1 MKKTKRV
8 PSLKEIE
15 ANFDQWTPVSREEEL
30 KTLSRIQKTKAKK
43 EGKINTRINEL
54 DLDGLKKIATEKN
67 IPYQTLLGHIIHEYV
82 AGNLVDVKEIQKIFP
97 RAKSKAG

>member
-15 ANFDQWTPVSREEEL
+15 ANFDQWTPVSREEEQ
-30 KTLSRIQKTKAKK
+30 KTLSRIAKTKAKK
-43 EGKINTRINEL
+43 EGKINTRVNEL
-54 DLDGLKKIATEKN
+54 DLDGLKKIAAEKN

-82 AGNLVDVKEIQKIFP
+82 AGNLVDVKEIQKVFP